1 MREFALAIC
10 ALLAFL
16 LPVGFYCLILASV
29 NRRGKPLI
37 VSGVWDSV
45 GLLFALSGFFLA
57 TLPMLLSEFYFRT
70 FTLDGSGDFLALW
83 LQHWILWVVYFLFLI
98 SGSALMI
105 LWRAHKTMI
114 FNVDPEL
121 FAKALERTFANVG
134 MAIKMRK
141 EQRLIL
147 APESRG
153 ETQESMAIT
162 QAAPKAAVAAKDSR
176 YAELEI
182 DSFPPMCHIT
192 LHWGNNAPE
201 VRRQIENELEKN
213 LESTAPLDNPAAGWF
228 LNISGLIFGTLLMV
242 VLAFVILIVMSRR

>member
-1 MREFALAIC
+1 MRDFAIAIC

-16 LPVGFYCLILASV
+16 LPVGFYCLILASI

-45 GLLFALSGFFLA
+45 GLLFAVSGFFLV
-57 TLPMLLSEFYFRT
+57 TMPMLVSEFYFRT
-70 FTLDGSGDFLALW
+70 FTLAGSGEFLALW
-83 LQHWILWVVYFLFLI
+83 LQHWILWLVYFLFLI

-121 FAKALERTFANVG
+121 FPNALERTFANVG
-134 MAIKMRK
+134 MCITRSK

-147 APESRG
+147 APLNRG
-153 ETQESMAIT
+153 KSQESTAIS
-162 QAAPKAAVAAKDSR
+162 QAAPKPAGAFEDSR
-176 YAELEI
+176 AAELQIE
-182 DSFPPMCHIT
+182 SFPPMCHIT
-192 LHWGNNAPE
+192 LHWDNYAPE
-201 VRRQIENELEKN
+201 VRRQIENELEKS

-242 VLAFVILIVMSRR
+242 ALAFVILIVMSRR

>member
-1 MREFALAIC
+1 MRDFALAIC

-16 LPVGFYCLILASV
+16 LPVGFYCLILASI

-45 GLLFALSGFFLA
+45 ALLFAVSGFFLI
-57 TLPMLLSEFYFRT
+57 TMPMLMSEFYDRT
-70 FTLDGSGDFLALW
+70 FTLGASDPFFTLW
-83 LQHWILWVVYFLFLI
+83 LQHWVLWLVYFLLLI

-105 LWRAHKTMI
+105 VWRAHKTMI

-121 FAKALERTFANVG
+121 FPKALERTFANVG
-134 MAIKMRK
+134 MCIARKK

-147 APESRG
+147 APLSRG
-153 ETQESMAIT
+153 ESQESTAVP
-162 QAAPKAAVAAKDSR
+162 QAAAKPASAPEGSRAV
-176 YAELEI
+176 ELEI
-182 DSFPPMCHIT
+182 ESFPSMCHIT
-192 LHWGNNAPE
+192 LHWGNHAPE
-201 VRRQIENELEKN
+201 VRRQIENELEKS

-242 VLAFVILIVMSRR
+242 MLAFVILIVTRR